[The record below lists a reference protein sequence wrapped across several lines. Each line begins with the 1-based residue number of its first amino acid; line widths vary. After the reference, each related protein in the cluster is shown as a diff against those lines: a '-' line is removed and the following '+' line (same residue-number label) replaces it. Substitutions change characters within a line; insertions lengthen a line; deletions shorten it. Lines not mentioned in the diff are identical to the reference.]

1 MSDFSELKKLAEGAH
16 GNGYTEEGAFAF
28 RVGGPRLALEL
39 IAEVDRLKTLRSTT
53 ERDLAQELEVWRNGP
68 ACWSC
73 GDTGDVHDIIG
84 EWRGKCDCI
93 AAQLIEASSER
104 DQLRAELE
112 RLRTAEG
119 DAMTYKAGMENCAA
133 QRDEL
138 KAENKTLRYFLDRAR
153 GHLKIAGYAN
163 TVADIDNALDT
174 GK

>member
-1 MSDFSELKKLAEGAH
+1 MSNREELKITQQPKAWFTEDHLADKSSTTYDKSVADRWTEKGWPVSELYGREAVLA
-16 GNGYTEEGAFAF
+16 
-28 RVGGPRLALEL
+28 L
-39 IAEVDRLKTLRSTT
+39 IAEV
-53 ERDLAQELEVWRNGP
+53 
-68 ACWSC
+68 
-73 GDTGDVHDIIG
+73 
-84 EWRGKCDCI
+84 
-93 AAQLIEASSER
+93 
-104 DQLRAELE
+104 E